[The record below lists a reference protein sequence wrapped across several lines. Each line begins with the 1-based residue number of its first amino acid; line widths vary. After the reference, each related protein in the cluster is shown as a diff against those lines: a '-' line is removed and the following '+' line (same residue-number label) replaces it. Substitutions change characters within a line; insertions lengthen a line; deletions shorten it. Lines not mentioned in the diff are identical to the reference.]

1 MSKGGRELD
10 WDDGEADPARSMLRT
25 VMDASPFP
33 DAWEDA
39 DTGLDFEDVGETEVS
54 AELPAYEPSEEE
66 DLATGTLVAGR
77 YTIEGVL
84 GRGAMG
90 VVYSASHAGV
100 GQSVALKYLNP
111 AAAQNAGSVKRFF
124 RESQIAA
131 LVKHPNIVEIF
142 DGGRHGQSHFLVMER
157 LEGRTLSQALSEG
170 QLGLDE
176 IIRVFLETMDGVA
189 AVHERGVVH
198 RDLKPDN
205 VFLTIDADRPQGL
218 GRPKVLDFGVSKLK
232 QPESSGKLT
241 VTGMVM
247 GTPHYMAPEQFA
259 DAGSVDTQAD
269 VYSLGVMLY
278 EALTGTVPYDGE
290 GVLSIYRQASEG
302 RAAPIRAVRPE
313 VPPPLEAVVRRAM
326 QPEKQLR
333 FASVQEMRE
342 ALETAAAVGPSTAA
356 WAPIKVGPTQAM
368 IATGDHPSLTRAAT
382 PAPPPRT
389 SRFPPALAPLNDIPR
404 GVLYA
409 LAAGMGLGFFGCVAL
424 LLFLILR

>member
-1 MSKGGRELD
+1 
-10 WDDGEADPARSMLRT
+10 MLRT

-54 AELPAYEPSEEE
+54 AELPAYEPSPGEEE
-66 DLATGTLVAGR
+66 DLPNGTIIGGR

-90 VVYSASHAGV
+90 VVYSAAHSGI
-100 GQSVALKYLNP
+100 GQRVALKYLNP

-131 LVKHPNIVEIF
+131 LVKHRNIVEIF

-157 LEGRTLSQALSEG
+157 LEGRTLSQALTEG
-170 QLGLDE
+170 QLPLDE

-205 VFLTIDADRPQGL
+205 VFLTIENGRPQGL

-232 QPESSGKLT
+232 QPDPSGKLT

-259 DAGSVDTQAD
+259 DAGSVDAQAD
-269 VYSLGVMLY
+269 VYSLGIMLY

-302 RAAPIRAVRPE
+302 RAAPIRHVRPG

-326 QPEKQLR
+326 QPEKRNR

-342 ALETAAAVGPSTAA
+342 ALETAAAVGPSAA
-356 WAPIKVGPTQAM
+356 GWAPVQVGPTQAM
-368 IATGDHPSLTRAAT
+368 ISGTGDLPRIPSTRPT
-382 PAPPPRT
+382 DPAPAPRT
-389 SRFPPALAPLNDIPR
+389 SRFPPALAPLNNIPR

-409 LAAGMGLGFFGCVAL
+409 LAAGMGVGFFGCVAL
-424 LLFLILR
+424 LLFLLLR